1 MYSEEAFSK
10 VCARHAGGVIPWEH
24 HIRITYY
31 ADCRCPVEACPA
43 TKYFKTADSFMSHW
57 QVFHTPQV
65 SLIITLWLLAVF
77 ILFVCLAKLS
87 EVKEYAY
94 MDCCMLI

>member
-31 ADCRCPVEACPA
+31 ADRRCPVEACPA

-65 SLIITLWLLAVF
+65 SLIITLLFLAVF
-77 ILFVCLAKLS
+77 ILCV
-87 EVKEYAY
+87 
-94 MDCCMLI
+94 